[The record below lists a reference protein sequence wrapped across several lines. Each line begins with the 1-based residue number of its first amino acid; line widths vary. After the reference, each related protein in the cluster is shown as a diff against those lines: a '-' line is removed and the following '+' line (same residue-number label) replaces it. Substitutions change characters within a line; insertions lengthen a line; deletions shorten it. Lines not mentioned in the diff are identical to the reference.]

1 LTWHRISQTIVNEE
15 FKTMGIPVVPGDMMK
30 WTLLTIPLIQQ
41 RGMAGSKQIGASI
54 IVPAGLEHRFGHI

>member
-1 LTWHRISQTIVNEE
+1 VNEE

>member
-1 LTWHRISQTIVNEE
+1 MTWHRISQTIVNEE